1 MLFSKIM
8 NPEKMQIYFMS
19 SLYTHI
25 NKGDET
31 TILDII
37 LRTNKIFLPKQV
49 NFHTVSLY
57 SYFKTYPTRKKI
69 NILKFF

>member
-1 MLFSKIM
+1 M
-8 NPEKMQIYFMS
+8 NPGKVQIYIMP

-25 NKGDET
+25 NKTVEI

-49 NFHTVSLY
+49 YFLTVSLY
-57 SYFKTYPTRKKI
+57 RHVIVRDIQQEKI
-69 NILKFF
+69 SILKCF